1 MAENLVTY
9 CVVHQPRRIKLPAQ
23 VIPRGTT
30 PADMAGYL
38 LDDVMNKRYFDK
50 VARWCY
56 HPACQMFLD
65 MLEATVRAQ
74 PPLRREEDPVSLEE
88 SPHAIELVRQ
98 EFGWPLEGCGRARQ
112 KAL

>member
-23 VIPRGTT
+23 VIPAGTK
-30 PADMAGYL
+30 PAAMADYL

-56 HPACQMFLD
+56 YPACEMFLD
-65 MLEATVRAQ
+65 ML
-74 PPLRREEDPVSLEE
+74 D
-88 SPHAIELVRQ
+88 
-98 EFGWPLEGCGRARQ
+98 EGYKLGIGFSAYDFFDFANVFTFR
-112 KAL
+112 